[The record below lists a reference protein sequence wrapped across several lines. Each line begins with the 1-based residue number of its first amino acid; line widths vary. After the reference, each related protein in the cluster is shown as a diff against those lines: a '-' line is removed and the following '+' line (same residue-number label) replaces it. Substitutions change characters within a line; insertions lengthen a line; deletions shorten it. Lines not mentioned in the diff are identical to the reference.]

1 MPFQGLDLLRW
12 GLCPVLPAAGHTCCP
27 SLGLLPLLHRPGSCE
42 SIPGAWLSR
51 GIFTA
56 VAASS
61 PESRP
66 RCQRPPT
73 EPLPLTAPSG
83 PPDVMS
89 QPRPPKTQLCSF
101 MSSRVL
107 PTPPPPKSAAKL
119 ITVLLSRLPTFTQD
133 SRALSSLIPV
143 SRSWALGGCT
153 VDGRLGRRL
162 FHAPEFEIHRSDL
175 LSSDSSCAEQSKL
188 ALQGPTR
195 HSSRSHVP
203 GEHREGAAHDMGPGR
218 PARRLACL
226 GAPVTCTWL
235 QSN

>member
-1 MPFQGLDLLRW
+1 MSASPHGATSSY
-12 GLCPVLPAAGHTCCP
+12 CPLGASRCDVPAATSEDSVMFFYVLTGAANTSSSQISRKINNRAAVP
-27 SLGLLPLLHRPGSCE
+27 SSHVYR
-42 SIPGAWLSR
+42 A
-51 GIFTA
+51 
-56 VAASS
+56 
-61 PESRP
+61 
-66 RCQRPPT
+66 
-73 EPLPLTAPSG
+73 
-83 PPDVMS
+83 
-89 QPRPPKTQLCSF
+89 
-101 MSSRVL
+101 
-107 PTPPPPKSAAKL
+107 
-119 ITVLLSRLPTFTQD
+119 QD

-162 FHAPEFEIHRSDL
+162 FHAPESEIHRSDL